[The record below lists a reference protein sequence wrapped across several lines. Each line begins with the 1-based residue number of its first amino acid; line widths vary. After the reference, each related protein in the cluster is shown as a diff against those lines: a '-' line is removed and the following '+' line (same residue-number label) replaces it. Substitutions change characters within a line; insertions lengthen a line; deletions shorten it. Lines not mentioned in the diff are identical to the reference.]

1 MWMFLTM
8 VVVELLSKW
17 MIFHCHV
24 WLPEG
29 IRKVLLKNHVGAG
42 GRSMKHGNTSPSQVP
57 ASHRS
62 CWWFPLRLTRS
73 QSDPQAVWFSRRLP
87 ASRSW
92 WQFCTFRI
100 WSFRWWL
107 LRNKENDSK
116 ALNILPSTVITIKFG
131 WNLGIAWYSWN
142 WLKPWNLTKFA
153 TSATFFVV
161 QFTYKWI

>member
-1 MWMFLTM
+1 M

-42 GRSMKHGNTSPSQVP
+42 GRSMKHGNTSPSQAP
-57 ASHRS
+57 ASHRFLLMVS
-62 CWWFPLRLTRS
+62 PEANAQPERPTGGVI
-73 QSDPQAVWFSRRLP
+73 QQEV
-87 ASRSW
+87 ASIEE
-92 WQFCTFRI
+92 FRI

-116 ALNILPSTVITIKFG
+116 ALNIFPSAVITIKFG

-142 WLKPWNLTKFA
+142 WLKPRNLTKFA